1 MKKPTY
7 PTFEVTLW
15 DAKGEEADTLIVRA
29 APFSK
34 LQEVKDLQTKLI
46 VDFEE
51 KQGSLSEL
59 ISDKSVFSTMKKLA
73 GLLRVVGLEKPG
85 FDISSLYDEGDIVQL
100 GQIFFSESVNADM
113 RSPGYS
119 DVEIVEGQPMKL
131 YNRPTHRQNP
141 IPSAIARIHDLPFF
155 DILMEIRLKR
165 EEETEAKTKTE
176 SKPKEESKAKAE
188 KKKAINTKS
197 DPVVTAA

>member
-59 ISDKSVFSTMKKLA
+59 ISDKSVFSTMKKL
-73 GLLRVVGLEKPG
+73 
-85 FDISSLYDEGDIVQL
+85 
-100 GQIFFSESVNADM
+100 QIFFSESVNADM